1 MIPAFKK
8 GENSLKTIEEE
19 NETEQTNVSCG
30 VLSYIVELAKT
41 HDYLL
46 ALTSDLATSNLSFTF
61 LTLGRQF

>member
-41 HDYLL
+41 HGYLL